1 MANTFAESESKVM
14 SFMERVEQERLMME
28 EEQRFLQSDDYKLKL
43 LNKCE
48 QDGKEICLDK
58 IFANIYKD
66 AIPLNDEYKIAYDAD
81 LDGSFHDFMAAKC
94 PKGLEYYVREGLRKK
109 SPFAKKVLEAVDEL
123 VNDTLQDKAMN
134 IEDTDPKDLVFDS
147 NEDINKRLDVI
158 GQDLSV
164 PEITDAIRNNV
175 KATAM
180 SEITRAKK
188 EKEELK
194 ELESELAQNINLT
207 TEESVRNEL
216 ELRGI
221 NQTRDYIPTLF
232 EGIMIN
238 KLSKLQPAY
247 ESGEL
252 QSVYLY
258 NVFEEYGRPEPITES
273 GDVPLASLEDL
284 AFVETVKEYTAL
296 SMLKALKLES
306 YSTRDISEMAQ
317 AYAEAC

>member
-1 MANTFAESESKVM
+1 MV
-14 SFMERVEQERLMME
+14 
-28 EEQRFLQSDDYKLKL
+28 
-43 LNKCE
+43 
-48 QDGKEICLDK
+48 
-58 IFANIYKD
+58 
-66 AIPLNDEYKIAYDAD
+66 
-81 LDGSFHDFMAAKC
+81 
-94 PKGLEYYVREGLRKK
+94 
-109 SPFAKKVLEAVDEL
+109 
-123 VNDTLQDKAMN
+123 
-134 IEDTDPKDLVFDS
+134 
-147 NEDINKRLDVI
+147 
-158 GQDLSV
+158 
-164 PEITDAIRNNV
+164 TDAIRNNV

-216 ELRGI
+216 ELRGF

-258 NVFEEYGRPEPITES
+258 NVFEEYGRPEPVTES